1 MYRNIFNFIISF
13 RAFSVLPREVMLSM
27 TIFLRCV
34 FVERQDVW
42 DACVLAFTSHSRTLL
57 HSPLVLIRQQG
68 PSTVITKTMVY
79 SDPKGGVW
87 GLQPPCTNPE
97 CDTRPGDVYSK
108 THKSHK
114 AKDKLAHSKVSWAC
128 KRCHQKTN
136 IVERPSW
143 IEEVPDRRH
152 YYVFEY
158 PYDEKAEEL
167 YRSLIW
173 S

>member
-1 MYRNIFNFIISF
+1 M
-13 RAFSVLPREVMLSM
+13 
-27 TIFLRCV
+27 
-34 FVERQDVW
+34 W
-42 DACVLAFTSHSRTLL
+42 DACVLAFTSHSQILL
-57 HSPLVLIRQQG
+57 HSPLVLICQQG
-68 PSTVITKTMVY
+68 PLTVITKTMVY
-79 SDPKGGVW
+79 SDPKGGIW
-87 GLQPPCTNPE
+87 GLQPPCTNTE
-97 CDTRPGDVYSK
+97 CDTWPGDIYFK

-128 KRCHQKTN
+128 KQCHQKTN

-143 IEEVPDRRH
+143 IEEVPDCRH

-158 PYDEKAEEL
+158 PYVEKAEEL